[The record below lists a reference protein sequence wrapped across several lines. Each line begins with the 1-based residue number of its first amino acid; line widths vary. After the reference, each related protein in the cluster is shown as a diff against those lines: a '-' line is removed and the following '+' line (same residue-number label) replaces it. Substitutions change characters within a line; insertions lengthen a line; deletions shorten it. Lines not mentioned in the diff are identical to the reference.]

1 MGYNTIKIKKYSD
14 IVFEGKASGVIY
26 PGDLVEFTTTEGTVK
41 RHSGAGKTAAAMFA
55 LEDEL
60 QGKGI
65 GVNGAY
71 ASGDRVQVWH
81 AQPGE
86 AVYARQADEEALVVG
101 DFVESNGLGQVRKV
115 TRTNESWESADSQAA
130 HSQYDKHIIGVV
142 LTASD
147 TTSLSTDES
156 EARSTEQYVV
166 IRII

>member
-1 MGYNTIKIKKYSD
+1 MAYNTIKLKKYTD
-14 IVFEGKASGVIY
+14 IIIEMEAVAALY
-26 PGDLVEFTTTEGTVK
+26 PGNLLEITSAGKVQK
-41 RHSGAGKTAAAMFA
+41 HSGAGKTAAALFA

-71 ASGDRVQVWH
+71 AAGDMVQVWH
-81 AQPGE
+81 ATPGE
-86 AVYARQADEEALVVG
+86 VVYARQADEETLVIG
-101 DFVESNGLGQVRKV
+101 DYVESNGLGQVRKV
-115 TRTNESWESADSQAA
+115 VRTNESWESADSQQAK
-130 HSQYDKHIIGVV
+130 SQYDRHIVGIV
-142 LTASD
+142 LTACD